1 MVLGLLPNN
10 AWLMGSPKYINWLYY
25 WRYFD
30 STNDGHG
37 PWYIK
42 NKNHG
47 SEIAFLNM
55 VMELLPTNHLWLILW
70 EAQNILTNYIK

>member
-1 MVLGLLPNN
+1 
-10 AWLMGSPKYINWLYY
+10 MGGPKYINWLYY
-25 WRYFD
+25 LRYFD

-42 NKNHG
+42 TKNHG

-55 VMELLPTNHLWLILW
+55 VMGLLPTNH
-70 EAQNILTNYIK
+70 